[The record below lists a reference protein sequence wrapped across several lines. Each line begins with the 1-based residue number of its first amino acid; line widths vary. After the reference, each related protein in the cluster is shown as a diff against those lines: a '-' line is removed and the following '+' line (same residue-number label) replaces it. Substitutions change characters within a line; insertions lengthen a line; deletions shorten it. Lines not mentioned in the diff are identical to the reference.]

1 MPQKLLYFILHRLNM
16 TNTSYTDNL
25 FCLIFLLNKYFIDE
39 LKTEKNQKNW
49 AWDHLYPKPDN
60 SRRQEGKEN

>member
-1 MPQKLLYFILHRLNM
+1 M